1 MSRSEARE
9 AGLPATGFESA
20 EAFGILNPKQYF
32 KGGAEQIDTGIEK
45 DTTLTGDANAIASA
59 AIKVAN
65 ELADEFPDMSIFLE
79 DDAPLED
86 WLDQNNVP
94 ANAQMI
100 RMIKTMI
107 KAKQKNLKEDPASE
121 LDE

>member
-1 MSRSEARE
+1 
-9 AGLPATGFESA
+9 
-20 EAFGILNPKQYF
+20 
-32 KGGAEQIDTGIEK
+32 
-45 DTTLTGDANAIASA
+45 
-59 AIKVAN
+59 
-65 ELADEFPDMSIFLE
+65 MSIFLE